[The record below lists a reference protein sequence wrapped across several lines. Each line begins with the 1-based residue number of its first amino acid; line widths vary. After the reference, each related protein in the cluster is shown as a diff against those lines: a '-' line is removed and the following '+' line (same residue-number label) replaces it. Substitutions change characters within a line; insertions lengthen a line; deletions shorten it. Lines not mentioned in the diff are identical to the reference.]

1 MRYRRGELAGI
12 KKCRQ
17 GCLKKQKGEDES
29 NRVWGA
35 RLYIAN
41 FEYRDFHL
49 IGNIFGGQSPPLSPF
64 LQVERE
70 KK

>member
-49 IGNIFGGQSPPLSPF
+49 IGKPATFAISSGRAQ
-64 LQVERE
+64 